1 MAAVLRTPHFT
12 FLVLTASLP
21 GLDDPFYH
29 AFLPRQNARENR
41 ICFTGPD
48 RV

>member
-12 FLVLTASLP
+12 FLMLTASLP
-21 GLDDPFYH
+21 GLDVPFYH
-29 AFLPRQNARENR
+29 ASLLRQNAIVTR
-41 ICFTGPD
+41 ICFSGPD